1 MNFSLLPSWAASRT
15 PISCRSAA
23 SPGRLKKGAFDE
35 TLSRGPVS
43 GPKPHRNRPVLLSH
57 KTVYRTAIYGS
68 QKQDGS
74 MPSPRA
80 PHRLRPGEHE
90 RSGPHLAD
98 RCSQETRLR
107 QGSHLCRQSFRGP
120 LEATRP
126 RCLPQRT
133 SARRCVAGVAAGS
146 ARSLHAASG
155 RARRTTAPPRHR
167 LSIDRGRRNR
177 YHNSVRGTRLP
188 HLLRAGPVRAEAHSG
203 TNPSGSVRSQGARP
217 QRGPETARSQR
228 PEGSDG
234 QNNVPG
240 QVDAGQRHLPDAA
253 HLSLNTLPLDSLPT
267 AASIHSDP
275 GLACN
280 IAAFC
285 PLP

>member
-1 MNFSLLPSWAASRT
+1 MLFSRERPSRNFMNFSLLPSWAASRT
-15 PISCRSAA
+15 PISCRPAS

-35 TLSRGPVS
+35 TLSRGPAS

-126 RCLPQRT
+126 RCLQAPE
-133 SARRCVAGVAAGS
+133 SCVRRRIRFREPS
-146 ARSLHAASG
+146 SW
-155 RARRTTAPPRHR
+155 
-167 LSIDRGRRNR
+167 RGNGCGKSRP
-177 YHNSVRGTRLP
+177 YRG
-188 HLLRAGPVRAEAHSG
+188 G
-203 TNPSGSVRSQGARP
+203 
-217 QRGPETARSQR
+217 
-228 PEGSDG
+228 
-234 QNNVPG
+234 
-240 QVDAGQRHLPDAA
+240 
-253 HLSLNTLPLDSLPT
+253 
-267 AASIHSDP
+267 
-275 GLACN
+275 
-280 IAAFC
+280 
-285 PLP
+285 